1 MSANSPFLDGH
12 DTGLASVRTEIFT
25 RTFPRC
31 GVHEP
36 FGDWAAYADFIDL
49 LTRTGSIVEA
59 TQLWWSVRPH
69 HSFGTVELR
78 ICDAQTSGADS
89 FNLAGMIVACIAQTA
104 MDHDEGRLGAPL
116 RQREIEENLWRAIR
130 YGLGGS
136 QIDFA
141 TGETVPTRTA
151 LERLIDWS
159 VTARDGLGLEVE
171 LPQEDGAARARRAL
185 AEGATIADVY
195 RDAVVETAE
204 SYAPERTR
212 S

>member
-1 MSANSPFLDGH
+1 
-12 DTGLASVRTEIFT
+12 
-25 RTFPRC
+25 
-31 GVHEP
+31 
-36 FGDWAAYADFIDL
+36 
-49 LTRTGSIVEA
+49 
-59 TQLWWSVRPH
+59 
-69 HSFGTVELR
+69 
-78 ICDAQTSGADS
+78 
-89 FNLAGMIVACIAQTA
+89 

-141 TGETVPTRTA
+141 AGETVPTRTA